1 MANSVPASLKPFNTF
16 GVEATC
22 NELISFNDEPSIQ
35 SWLKAEKPAL
45 DSLFI
50 LGGGSNLLLLGH
62 IPLIF
67 LQANIQGIEYLEQN
81 NGKDE
86 VWVKVGAG
94 VNWHQLVLD
103 TLDKGYS
110 GLENLSLIPGN
121 VGAAPIQNI
130 GAYGVELQERF
141 INLQAIE
148 LATGH
153 IQEFSAEDCQFGY
166 RDSIFK
172 KELKG
177 RFVITQVTLRLNKN
191 LQPHIEYGPLK
202 QELEGETS
210 ITAKKV
216 SDAVIAIRQ
225 SKLPDPAQL
234 GNAGSFFKNPIV
246 TEEQYQMLLDAFPE
260 LVAYSVGSGHYKIA
274 AGWLIEKAGLKGY
287 RQGDAG
293 VHEKQALVLVN
304 YGHASGQDILQV
316 AGQVRD
322 KVLELFGVKLEPE
335 VWIIGEQQ
343 IFLS

>member
-1 MANSVPASLKPFNTF
+1 MVNSVPASLKPFNTF

-22 NELISFNDEPSIQ
+22 DELISFNDEQSIQ
-35 SWLKAEKPAL
+35 NWLKAEKPAL

-62 IPLIF
+62 IPLTF
-67 LQANIQGIEYLEQN
+67 LQANIQGIEYCEQEN
-81 NGKDE
+81 DH
-86 VWVKVGAG
+86 VVLVTAGAG

-103 TLDKGYS
+103 SLDQGYS

-130 GAYGVELQERF
+130 GAYGVELQDLFVSLR
-141 INLQAIE
+141 AIE
-148 LATGH
+148 LATGKLK
-153 IQEFSAEDCQFGY
+153 EFAVEDCQFGY

-172 KELKG
+172 KELRG
-177 RFVITQVTLRLNKN
+177 RFVITQVTLRLSKK
-191 LQPHIEYGPLK
+191 LQPNIEYGPLK
-202 QELEGETS
+202 QLFADEPVV
-210 ITAKKV
+210 TAKQV
-216 SDAVIAIRQ
+216 SNAVIAIRQ

-234 GNAGSFFKNPIV
+234 GNAGSFFKNPVV
-246 TEEQYQMLLDAFPE
+246 TEEQYQTLLDAFPE

-287 RQGDAG
+287 REGDAG

-316 AGQVRD
+316 AKWVRD
-322 KVLELFGVKLEPE
+322 KVLELFGIKLEPE

-343 IFLS
+343 IFSS

>member
-1 MANSVPASLKPFNTF
+1 MANSVPASLRPFNTF

-22 NELISFNDEPSIQ
+22 NELISFNDEESIQ

-62 IPLIF
+62 IPLTF
-67 LQANIQGIEYLEQN
+67 LQANIQGINYSEQQT
-81 NGKDE
+81 GDD
-86 VWVKVGAG
+86 VLVTVGAG

-103 TLDKGYS
+103 SLDKGCS

-130 GAYGVELQERF
+130 GAYGVELKDRF
-141 INLQAIE
+141 VSLRAVE
-148 LATGH
+148 LASGD
-153 IQEFSAEDCQFGY
+153 IREFSAQDCQFGY

-172 KELKG
+172 RALKG
-177 RFVITQVTLRLNKN
+177 HYVITQVTLRLNKHS
-191 LQPHIEYGPLK
+191 QPHIEYGPLK
-202 QELEGETS
+202 QMLADETA
-210 ITAKKV
+210 ITAKRV

-234 GNAGSFFKNPIV
+234 GNAGSFFKNPVV
-246 TEEQYQMLLDAFPE
+246 TEEQFQTLHDAFPE
-260 LVAYSVGSGHYKIA
+260 LVAYPVDNKHYKLA

-287 RQGDAG
+287 REGDVG

-304 YGHASGQDILQV
+304 YGQASGDDILRV
-316 AGQVRD
+316 AKRVRD
-322 KVLELFGVKLEPE
+322 KVLELFGVNLEPE
-335 VWIIGEQQ
+335 VWIIGEQK
-343 IFLS
+343 IFVS

>member
-1 MANSVPASLKPFNTF
+1 MANSVPAPLKPFNTF
-16 GVEATC
+16 GVDATC
-22 NELISFNDEPSIQ
+22 NELISFNDEQSIQ
-35 SWLKAEKPAL
+35 NWLKAEKPAL

-62 IPLIF
+62 IPLTF
-67 LQANIQGIEYLEQN
+67 LQANIQGIEYSEQN
-81 NGKDE
+81 NGDD
-86 VWVKVGAG
+86 VRVTVGAG

-103 TLDKGYS
+103 SLDKGYS

-141 INLQAIE
+141 VSLRAIE
-148 LATGH
+148 LATGD
-153 IQEFSAEDCQFGY
+153 IREFLAEDCHFGY

-172 KELKG
+172 NQLKG
-177 RFVITQVTLRLNKN
+177 RFVITQVTLRLSQG

-202 QELEGETS
+202 QMLASETS

-225 SKLPDPAQL
+225 SKLPDPTQL
-234 GNAGSFFKNPIV
+234 GNAGSFFKNPVV
-246 TEEQYQMLLDAFPE
+246 TEEQYQTLLDAFPE
-260 LVAYSVGSGHYKIA
+260 LVAYPVGSGHYKIA

-343 IFLS
+343 IFSS